1 MDTVVP
7 GFSGRPPDPELRP
20 AGVLLRTGRAHDRA
34 GRLDDAVAAYSEA
47 VRVAEGSGER
57 AVLVEA
63 QRRLGV
69 VHHRRNNGPEAVEWC
84 RRSYAGALAMG
95 DLVLAGEALN
105 SLGGCEIE
113 AGQMAQAR
121 TTYHEALALAFSS
134 KGLRGRIE
142 QNLGTL
148 ATIQGDRDAALTH
161 YSRSLQAFESAA
173 DERGCAI
180 AYHNLG
186 LIAYHSGDYES
197 AESHFTRSA
206 QVASRIG
213 DVHLQGLCQ
222 LSHAEVCHARQQYA
236 DAMRRAEAALV
247 TFEQLGARLDKSG
260 AYKVIGMV
268 FRDTGRPALA
278 EERFKTAI
286 TLALE
291 TNWLLGRAEASR
303 ELARLHQMVGRNQDA
318 LVLLNSAHQL
328 FNGLDARVELV
339 DVSQKMALLEETF
352 LAVVREWGLSIE
364 SSDEYTFGHCERV
377 ATYAVAVAE
386 ALGLDEMQ
394 KTTLRLGAYLH
405 DVGKVR
411 VPHEIL
417 NKPGRLTDD
426 EFDLMKLH
434 TIYGVELLAG
444 VEFPWDIKPLIR
456 WHHEKIDGT
465 GYPDRLRGDEIP
477 LGAQIICIVDVFD
490 ALTTTRSY
498 RPAMARDVA
507 LAELERCRHWW
518 RPEVYGA
525 FMASVGATSWRER
538 APASV

>member
-1 MDTVVP
+1 MEERLP
-7 GFSGRPPDPELRP
+7 AALPKPPDPELRP
-20 AGVLLRTGRAHDRA
+20 AGDLLRVGRAHDRA
-34 GRLDDAVAAYSEA
+34 GRLDDAVAAYARA
-47 VRVAEGSGER
+47 VEVGEKSGER
-57 AVLVEA
+57 AVLAEA

-69 VHHRRNNGPEAVEWC
+69 VHHRRNNGAEARELC
-84 RRSYAGALAMG
+84 RRSYYGALDMD
-95 DLVLAGEALN
+95 DLILAGEALN
-105 SLGGCEIE
+105 ALGGFEAE
-113 AGQMAQAR
+113 AGHMNAAR
-121 TTYHEALALAFSS
+121 KTYQKALELAFSS
-134 KGLRGRIE
+134 EELRGRIE
-142 QNLGTL
+142 QNLGIL
-148 ATIQGDRDAALTH
+148 ATIHGDHEAALNH
-161 YSRSLQAFESAA
+161 YQRSLDAFSEAM

-180 AYHNLG
+180 AFHNLG
-186 LIAYHSGDYES
+186 LIATHRGEFEV
-197 AESHFTRSA
+197 AEGHFTRSA
-206 QVASRIG
+206 DIASRFG

-222 LSHAEVCHARQQYA
+222 LNHAEVCHSRQQYG
-236 DAMRRAEAALV
+236 DALRRAEAALGI
-247 TFEQLGARLDKSG
+247 FEQLGARMDKSG

-268 FRDTGRPALA
+268 FRDTGRHALA
-278 EERFKTAI
+278 EQRLRTAI
-286 TLALE
+286 ELAIE
-291 TNWLLGRAEASR
+291 TSWILGQAEASR

-328 FNGLDARVELV
+328 FNGLEARVELV
-339 DVSQKMALLEETF
+339 DVVHKRTTLEETF

-434 TIYGVELLAG
+434 TVYGVELLAG
-444 VEFPWDIKPLIR
+444 VEFPWDLKPLIR
-456 WHHEKIDGT
+456 WHHEKLDGT

-477 LGAQIICIVDVFD
+477 IGAQIICIVDVFD

-498 RPAMARDVA
+498 RPALTRQAS

-518 RPEVYGA
+518 RPDVFEA
-525 FMASVGATSWRER
+525 FMTSVGSTGWQER
-538 APASV
+538 APAVV

>member
-1 MDTVVP
+1 MEERHPAVLP
-7 GFSGRPPDPELRP
+7 KPPDPELRP
-20 AGVLLRTGRAHDRA
+20 AGDLLRTGRAHDRA
-34 GRLDDAVAAYSEA
+34 GRLDDAVAAYQEA
-47 VRVAEGSGER
+47 VRVAELSGER
-57 AVLVEA
+57 AVLAEA

-69 VHHRRNNGPEAVEWC
+69 VHHRRNDVAEARELC
-84 RRSYAGALAMG
+84 TRSHAVALGMG

-105 SLGGCEIE
+105 TLGCFEFE
-113 AGQMAQAR
+113 AGRIAAAR
-121 TTYHEALALAFSS
+121 TIYEKALALAFASEE
-134 KGLRGRIE
+134 LCGRIE
-142 QNLGTL
+142 QNLGIL
-148 ATIQGDRDAALTH
+148 ATIHGDYAAALNH
-161 YSRSLQAFESAA
+161 YHRSLDAFGSAM

-186 LIAYHSGDYES
+186 LIATHRVEYDL
-197 AESHFTRSA
+197 AEDHFTRSA
-206 QVASRIG
+206 AIAARLG

-222 LSHAEVCHARQQYA
+222 LNHAEVRHARQQYG
-236 DAMRRAEAALV
+236 DALRRAEAALGI
-247 TFEQLGARLDKSG
+247 FEQLGARIDKSG

-268 FRDTGRPALA
+268 FRDTGRHALA
-278 EERFKTAI
+278 EQRLQTAI
-286 TLALE
+286 DLAIE
-291 TNWLLGRAEASR
+291 TSWVLGQAEASR

-318 LVLLNSAHQL
+318 LVLLNSAHRL
-328 FNGLDARVELV
+328 FNGLEARVELV
-339 DVSQKMALLEETF
+339 DVSHKMATLEETF

-386 ALGLDEMQ
+386 ELGLDEMQ
-394 KTTLRLGAYLH
+394 QTTLRLGAYLH

-417 NKPGRLTDD
+417 NKPGRLTDV

-456 WHHEKIDGT
+456 WHHEKLDGT

-477 LGAQIICIVDVFD
+477 VGAQVICIVDVFD

-498 RPAMARDVA
+498 RPALTREAA

-518 RPEVYGA
+518 RPDVFQA
-525 FMASVGATSWRER
+525 FMASIGAPGWQERVPTS
-538 APASV
+538 V